1 MLPHVTATC
10 KSAFFHLRNISK
22 IRNFLTSDT
31 TKTVVHAFVT
41 SKLDY
46 CNSLLYG
53 QPKYVLKRFQYVQ
66 NYAARLIH
74 QSRKYDHV
82 TPLLI
87 NLHWLT
93 VEQRI
98 KFKILVITFKA
109 LHGQAPQYIYDLL
122 KLYNPGRS
130 LRSSS
135 QNLLYKPTFNLKT
148 YGSRSFVVSAPT
160 LWNLI
165 PLEILNS
172 NSLDTF
178 KCKLKT

>member
-1 MLPHVTATC
+1 MAISNEMVDCSSVVKNIGVLFDESLSMLPHVTATC

-53 QPKYVLKRFQYVQ
+53 QPKYVLKRLQYVQ
-66 NYAARLIH
+66 NCATRLIH
-74 QSRKYDHV
+74 QSQKYDHV

-87 NLHWLT
+87 NLHWFP

-98 KFKILVITFKA
+98 KFKILVITFKS
-109 LHGQAPQYIYDLL
+109 LHRQAPQYI
-122 KLYNPGRS
+122 N
-130 LRSSS
+130 
-135 QNLLYKPTFNLKT
+135 TFT
-148 YGSRSFVVSAPT
+148 IF
-160 LWNLI
+160 
-165 PLEILNS
+165 
-172 NSLDTF
+172 
-178 KCKLKT
+178 